1 MGNSFFQSN
10 DMHTLKFV
18 FLGLWLL
25 TQVHPA
31 LAAEPDWNAYRQ
43 ILSQVKPGHKHGVA
57 LMLVDYPAIKA
68 NGSLEQ
74 AYQAL
79 AGFDPRQLT
88 GRDEQLAFYI
98 NAYNILALKTVADH
112 WPLAS
117 IKDVGSLFSPV
128 WDKPAGELG
137 GKSVSLGEVEH
148 KILRPMG
155 EPRIHLAIV
164 CASVSC
170 PDLRDEPYTAAKL
183 SAQLDE
189 QTKRFL
195 DNTGKGLLVDK
206 DKIRVSQIFDWFEQ
220 DFAAGGGVDAFIK
233 HYRPDLP
240 DLKIKTNID
249 YDWSVNSNR

>member
-1 MGNSFFQSN
+1 MFNSKSLALSVGLLFWAGN
-10 DMHTLKFV
+10 TL
-18 FLGLWLL
+18 
-25 TQVHPA
+25 A
-31 LAAEPDWNAYRQ
+31 EEPDWSDYQAV
-43 ILSQVKPGHKHGVA
+43 LTHVKPGTKNGVKLA
-57 LMLVDYPAIKA
+57 LVDYPAIKA
-68 NGSLEQ
+68 DGRLDK
-74 AYQAL
+74 AYRTVA
-79 AGFDPRQLT
+79 AFDPKRLH

-112 WPLAS
+112 WPVDS
-117 IKDVGSLFSPV
+117 IKDVGNLLSPV
-128 WDKPAGELG
+128 WDKPAGELD

-148 KILRPMG
+148 RILRPMG

-189 QTKRFL
+189 QAKRFL

-220 DFAAGGGVDAFIK
+220 DFAAAGGVDAFIK
-233 HYRPDLP
+233 RYRPDLP
-240 DLKIKTNID
+240 DLKIKTTID
-249 YDWSVNSNR
+249 YDWSVNGSR